1 MGIMA
6 SSPGGSDSPPRA
18 SSALA
23 ARVKDPGYTPGIRD
37 LDALLA
43 LFSDE
48 DEDLARATE
57 RAVLRIEAR
66 HRARLITGTIARLAT
81 ATRPA
86 RGRIARLLGRLAATA
101 PEPAVAEART
111 CLVAALADADPKT
124 RHTAARALA
133 KVPAT
138 DVAQRQVVEQALLA
152 AWDAAGGDDD
162 RRSLADALGKVG
174 SQAARDR
181 LATIASS
188 ASGASGASG
197 NATGASSASATTGIA
212 QTATRAALML
222 DRAAARERPGAIDL
236 TRALEGP
243 CSIRFHAR
251 SGLEQVVCAELGD
264 AWRPRVAGPGLVD
277 ARLDGPLGKATAIRT
292 ALHVGFPLDPLQF
305 TGELADAIVRAITA
319 PRALSILRTFTRTEG
334 APIRFR
340 LAWTRGGH
348 RRALAWRCAELV
360 AAATKEIVNDPTES
374 TWEIVVDD
382 HDDRVSIE
390 LLPRGFADERFTY
403 RTATVPASSH
413 PTIAAALVRLVD
425 PRPDDVVW
433 DPFVGAGAE
442 LVERARLGPYASL
455 VGTDIES
462 AALEAARTNLAAAG
476 IQGATLALADATT
489 YEPKGVTLIV
499 TNPPMGRRVQRGTHG
514 ELLERFVD
522 HAARVLVPGGALVW
536 AVPDPQALHARA
548 ERAGLV
554 LDRSFTVDM
563 GGFPAELSVHRKR
576 GALVSSA

>member
-1 MGIMA
+1 MA
-6 SSPGGSDSPPRA
+6 SSPGAPPPF
-18 SSALA
+18 A

-37 LDALLA
+37 LDALLE

-48 DEDLARATE
+48 DEELARVTE

-66 HRARLITGTIARLAT
+66 HRARLVSGTIARLAT

-86 RGRIARLLGRLAATA
+86 RGRLARLVGRLATSA

-111 CLVAALADADPKT
+111 WLVSALGDPDPKT
-124 RHTAARALA
+124 RHTAARALGKLTTSDA
-133 KVPAT
+133 
-138 DVAQRQVVEQALLA
+138 AQREAVERALLA
-152 AWDAAGGDDD
+152 AWDAARGDDD

-174 SQAARDR
+174 SKAARDK
-181 LATIASS
+181 LSSGS
-188 ASGASGASG
+188 ASPA
-197 NATGASSASATTGIA
+197 IA
-212 QTATRAALML
+212 QTATRATLMI
-222 DRAAARERPGAIDL
+222 DRSAARERPGAIDL
-236 TRALEGP
+236 GRAMEGP
-243 CSIRFHAR
+243 CAIRFHAR
-251 SGLEQVVCAELGD
+251 NGLEEVVSAELGE

-277 ARLDGPLGKATAIRT
+277 ARLVGPLGNALEIRT
-292 ALHVGFPLDPLQF
+292 ALHVGFPLDPVPVS
-305 TGELADAIVRAITA
+305 GELAEAIVRAITA
-319 PRALSILRTFTRTEG
+319 PRALAILRAYTSTDG

-382 HDDRVSIE
+382 HADRVSIE
-390 LLPRGFADERFTY
+390 LVPRGFADERFAY

-413 PTIAAALVRLVD
+413 PTIAAALVRLVP
-425 PRPDDVVW
+425 PREDDVVW

-455 VGTDIES
+455 LGTDVE
-462 AALEAARTNLAAAG
+462 ATALEAARTNLTQAG
-476 IQGATLALADATT
+476 IAGATLLLADATAH
-489 YEPKGVTLIV
+489 EPRGVTLIV

-536 AVPDPQALHARA
+536 AVPDPRTLNARA
-548 ERAGLV
+548 ERAGLA
-554 LDRSFTVDM
+554 LERAFTVDM